1 MKSFDYSFLK
11 EAQIHEYFPDISVST
26 IESALAELIHI
37 GEIEKIGSNKNA
49 TYRIT
54 R

>member
-1 MKSFDYSFLK
+1 MLK
-11 EAQIHEYFPDISVST
+11 TREPMSKAQIHEYFPDISVST

-37 GEIEKIGSNKNA
+37 SEIEKIGSNKNA
-49 TYRIT
+49 AYRIT